1 MVVLKHLN
9 RNLPAGLPIGETCLR
24 HAGTPVITGILSQ
37 IQGKADMQPKASP
50 VLLSVRIFAQKRE
63 MPVTTGISAISYMTK
78 HATRMVI

>member
-24 HAGTPVITGILSQ
+24 HAGKPVITGILSQ
-37 IQGKADMQPKASP
+37 IQGKADRQSKATS
-50 VLLSVRIFAQKRE
+50 VQLSVRLFGEKRE
-63 MPVTTGISAISYMTK
+63 MPVKTGISLTSYMTK